1 MGWPLKGAN
10 QFLTESRN
18 NSTDVVPGRGLHLE
32 RFQND
37 LFRSIFLVGNDQ
49 SQASSPGT
57 WGHPQLRGY
66 HPAPSAQG
74 EAGWRPES
82 RL

>member
-57 WGHPQLRGY
+57 WANDLIIWVLVFHLNDRDDY
-66 HPAPSAQG
+66 T
-74 EAGWRPES
+74 
-82 RL
+82 